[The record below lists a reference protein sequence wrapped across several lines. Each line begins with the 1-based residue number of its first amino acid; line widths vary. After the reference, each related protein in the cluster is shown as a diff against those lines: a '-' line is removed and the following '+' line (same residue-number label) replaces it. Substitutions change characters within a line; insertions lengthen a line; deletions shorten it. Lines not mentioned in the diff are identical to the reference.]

1 MTRAL
6 PSAARVV
13 VVVAVATLAI
23 GCGESSDRGEGA
35 PVETP
40 SSSPSEGEPTSP
52 ATSPPT
58 TPSAGRGEV
67 AVADLATRLGIEPAA
82 VEVVSV
88 EEVTW
93 RDGSLGCAQPGMA
106 YTQALVAG
114 SRIVLRAEG
123 VEHEYHQGGSKPP
136 FRCAKPTQ

>member
-52 ATSPPT
+52 ATSP
-58 TPSAGRGEV
+58 SASRVEV

-82 VEVVSV
+82 VEIVSV

-93 RDGSLGCAQPGMA
+93 RDGSLGCAQSGMA

-114 SRIVLRAEG
+114 SRIVLRADG
-123 VEHEYHQGGSKPP
+123 AEHEYHQGGSKPP

>member
-6 PSAARVV
+6 PSAAVV
-13 VVVAVATLAI
+13 VLVAALAL

-40 SSSPSEGEPTSP
+40 SSSPSEGEPTNP
-52 ATSPPT
+52 ATSPAPGPT
-58 TPSAGRGEV
+58 EA

-106 YTQALVAG
+106 YTQALVPG
-114 SRIVLRAEG
+114 SRIVLRADG
-123 VEHEYHQGGSKPP
+123 AEHEYHQGGSKPP
-136 FRCAKPTQ
+136 FRCAEPTQ

>member
-1 MTRAL
+1 VTRAL
-6 PSAARVV
+6 PSAARVAV
-13 VVVAVATLAI
+13 VVLVAALAI

-52 ATSPPT
+52 PSPPT
-58 TPSAGRGEV
+58 GPSAGRVEV
-67 AVADLATRLGIEPAA
+67 AVADLATRLGIDPTA

-93 RDGSLGCAQPGMA
+93 RDGSLGCAQRGMA

-114 SRIVLRAEG
+114 SRIVLRADG
-123 VEHEYHQGGSKPP
+123 AEHEYHQGGSKPP

>member
-1 MTRAL
+1 VTRAL
-6 PSAARVV
+6 PSAARVAV
-13 VVVAVATLAI
+13 VVLVAALAI

-40 SSSPSEGEPTSP
+40 SSSPSEGEPTSAP
-52 ATSPPT
+52 SPPT
-58 TPSAGRGEV
+58 GPSAGRVEV
-67 AVADLATRLGIEPAA
+67 AVADLATRLGIDPTA

-114 SRIVLRAEG
+114 SRIVLRADG
-123 VEHEYHQGGSKPP
+123 AEHEYHQGGSKPP

>member
-1 MTRAL
+1 VTRAL
-6 PSAARVV
+6 PRAARAARAL
-13 VVVAVATLAI
+13 VVVAVAALAF

-40 SSSPSEGEPTSP
+40 SSSPSEGETS
-52 ATSPPT
+52 SPT
-58 TPSAGRGEV
+58 TSPSAGRIEV

-106 YTQALVAG
+106 YTQSLVAG
-114 SRIVLRAEG
+114 SRIVLRADG
-123 VEHEYHQGGSKPP
+123 AEHEYHQGGSKPP

>member
-1 MTRAL
+1 M
-6 PSAARVV
+6 
-13 VVVAVATLAI
+13 VVVAVAALAI
-23 GCGESSDRGEGA
+23 GCGESSSDRGEGA

-58 TPSAGRGEV
+58 TPAAGRVEV

-114 SRIVLRAEG
+114 SRIVLRADG
-123 VEHEYHQGGSKPP
+123 AEHEYHQGGSKPP